1 MAQWKNVAK
10 AFVLGDGH
18 ISTKE
23 VDTLRKELLADGD
36 VNQSELNFLLEV
48 KAEAKSSVQALD
60 ELIADCEKLA
70 KK

>member
-1 MAQWKNVAK
+1 MAQWRNVAK

-18 ISTKE
+18 ISIKE
-23 VDTLRKELLADGD
+23 VDVLRKELLADGD
-36 VNQSELNFLLEV
+36 VNQSELNFLKEV
-48 KAEAKSSVQALD
+48 KEEAKSTVQALD